1 MVGRQAR
8 TTVALD
14 QALAQASSYIIR
26 RMKSRMKSR
35 LLSRFTCAQAMLL
48 GLLASIS
55 CIRRAGPVQG
65 STQVVPILAAT
76 VTLVQ
81 AERHQT
87 LEGFGASIAWYQS
100 TIVPKSP
107 PGVFQLLF
115 PDLGLDILR
124 FRNRY
129 QRMTKPE
136 DNNIAE
142 DVEILQKAT
151 AALGHRPKILLSAW
165 SPPASLKASGK
176 EDCNGNKDCTL
187 AKEGGQFAYE
197 KFADWWRDSIVHYRS
212 VGIAPDWVSLENE
225 PSFIPPGWEGCK
237 FEPTET
243 ADYPGY
249 DKALA
254 AFHAKIATLPNPPKI
269 LGPEVLGIHNRL
281 LHNYVAAMNL
291 DLVDGVAHHI
301 YEKGSDGIWDWK
313 DPGPD
318 SFIDE
323 MQAVAQLTSKPLFQ
337 TEFQTDEDRGYL
349 GGFETAWLIH
359 NSLVEEGVVAF
370 LYWDLVWNEGGGMV
384 SMGRNG
390 PEPRDQY
397 YSVRHYARYT
407 DPGDVRVGAKA
418 DAPAIRASAFLSPA
432 GDRLTAIV
440 LNTGKEPADV
450 RIDFGD
456 FKVAKSEIY
465 RTVYLPG
472 LGDKPPTTKPKSD
485 TWVALGGLPENHA
498 IPMPAR
504 SVATVVLSARA
515 P

>member
-8 TTVALD
+8 TTVVPD
-14 QALAQASSYIIR
+14 QALAQGSSYIIR
-26 RMKSRMKSR
+26 RMTSR
-35 LLSRFTCAQAMLL
+35 LLSRSTRAQTLL
-48 GLLASIS
+48 LTAALLVGAS
-55 CIRRAGPVQG
+55 CIRRTGPIQG
-65 STQVVPILAAT
+65 SVQPPPVLAAT
-76 VTLVQ
+76 VTLVP
-81 AERHQT
+81 AERHQV

-100 TIVPKSP
+100 TIVPNPP

-124 FRNRY
+124 LRNRY
-129 QRMTKPE
+129 QRMIKPE

-151 AALGHRPKILLSAW
+151 AALGHRPKIMLSSW

-187 AKEGGQFAYE
+187 AKEGGQFVYE
-197 KFADWWRDSIVHYRS
+197 KFADWWRDSIVHYQS
-212 VGIAPDWVSLENE
+212 LGIAPDWITIENE
-225 PSFIPPGWEGCK
+225 LSFIPPGWEGCK

-243 ADYPGY
+243 AEYPGY
-249 DKALA
+249 DKALTA
-254 AFHAKIATLPNPPKI
+254 VHAKLAALPNRPRI
-269 LGPEVLGIHNRL
+269 LGPEVLGIHHGL
-281 LHNYVAAMNL
+281 LRNYLAAMNM

-318 SFIDE
+318 SFIGE
-323 MQAVAQLTSKPLFQ
+323 MQAAAQLTNKPLFQ
-337 TEFQTDEDRGYL
+337 TEFQTDDDRGYL

-370 LYWDLVWNEGGGMV
+370 LYWDLVWKEGGGMV

-407 DPGDVRVGAKA
+407 EPGDVRVGAKA
-418 DAPAIRASAFLSPA
+418 DAAAIRASAFLSPA

-440 LNTGKEPADV
+440 LNTGKAPADV

-472 LGDKPPTTKPKSD
+472 LGDKPPVTKPKSD

-498 IPMPAR
+498 IALPAR
-504 SVATVVLSARA
+504 SVATVVLVGR
-515 P
+515 